1 MKIIGLIEDG
11 EGSDTLVTLY
21 NILKSFF
28 KVKIVVSFKK
38 ILKDTNC
45 NTLDAYFSHLKSE
58 SVDLVILKL
67 KSSEVF
73 HKELEKISFDF
84 LLLADTKKFLNTQF
98 IVANHLIYN
107 YDNCVKTDF
116 IKEQRSIKYSYGLSY
131 NADFFPSS
139 IEENY
144 TCNKIMLC
152 INKSI
157 STLSGK
163 TLEAQE
169 FLIKTNISVE
179 SKIYNILAS
188 LLCCLLLDVKLND
201 LITQVE
207 LLLKE
212 EKIHA

>member
-1 MKIIGLIEDG
+1 MKIIGLIEDS
-11 EGSDTLVTLY
+11 EGFDTLVTLHD
-21 NILKSFF
+21 ILKSFF
-28 KVKIVVSFKK
+28 KVKVVISFKK

-45 NTLDAYFSHLKSE
+45 NTLDAYFSYLKSD
-58 SVDLVILKL
+58 STDLIILKL

-73 HKELEKISFDF
+73 HKELEKINFDF
-84 LLLADTKKFLNTQF
+84 LLLSDTKKFLSIQHIATNF
-98 IVANHLIYN
+98 LIYN
-107 YDNCVKTDF
+107 YDNCVKTNF
-116 IKEQRSIKYSYGLSY
+116 IKEQRSIKCSYGLSY
-131 NADFFPSS
+131 NSDFFPSS
-139 IEENY
+139 IEEHF

-179 SKIYNILAS
+179 SKIYNILS
-188 LLCCLLLDVKLND
+188 SILCCLLLDVKIND

-212 EKIHA
+212 ERINA